1 MEYIIL
7 AAAVLALICSLAAL
21 IRINQ
26 AYKSMSDKLTER
38 ELRRELENQ
47 NNSFG
52 QQISILR
59 NDIEQSMSRYN
70 NSVRENI
77 SFLTDSNEKRL
88 ENMRQTIDV
97 KLETISAKNDQN
109 LENVR
114 ATVESKLESILD
126 KNDKNLE
133 HVRTTVEDRLNKLQ
147 QDNSLKLE
155 KMRETVDEKLTG
167 TLEKRLG
174 ESFGTVSRQL
184 TDVYKG
190 LGEMQKLAE
199 DVGGLKKVLSNVK
212 TRGTWGEVALGS
224 LLEQLLNPQQYKQ
237 NVKVAPRRNNIV
249 EYAICLPGADGTGQV
264 YLPVDS
270 KFPMEDYISLV
281 DASEGADAAALEAA
295 QRGLKASVRR
305 FALDIRDKYI
315 APPYTTDFGIMYLP
329 TEGLYA
335 EVTKDAALCEQ
346 LQRECRVTIMGPAT
360 LGAFLNSLQ
369 MGFKTLAIQKRSGEV
384 WKILSNVKKDFGKF
398 GDLLDKTSEKLEQAS
413 KTIGEAK
420 NRSEQIQKKLR
431 SVEELPE
438 EGAPEA
444 VIGENIPEQ
453 ASEA

>member
-1 MEYIIL
+1 MTG
-7 AAAVLALICSLAAL
+7 VQTCALPIW
-21 IRINQ
+21 
-26 AYKSMSDKLTER
+26 
-38 ELRRELENQ
+38 
-47 NNSFG
+47 
-52 QQISILR
+52 
-59 NDIEQSMSRYN
+59 YN

-249 EYAICLPGADGTGQV
+249 EYAICQ
-264 YLPVDS
+264 
-270 KFPMEDYISLV
+270 
-281 DASEGADAAALEAA
+281 
-295 QRGLKASVRR
+295 
-305 FALDIRDKYI
+305 
-315 APPYTTDFGIMYLP
+315 
-329 TEGLYA
+329 
-335 EVTKDAALCEQ
+335 
-346 LQRECRVTIMGPAT
+346 
-360 LGAFLNSLQ
+360 
-369 MGFKTLAIQKRSGEV
+369 
-384 WKILSNVKKDFGKF
+384 
-398 GDLLDKTSEKLEQAS
+398 
-413 KTIGEAK
+413 IGRAH
-420 NRSEQIQKKLR
+420 
-431 SVEELPE
+431 V
-438 EGAPEA
+438 
-444 VIGENIPEQ
+444 
-453 ASEA
+453 

>member
-1 MEYIIL
+1 MDYVIL
-7 AAAVLALICSLAAL
+7 AVSVLALVCSVAAL
-21 IRINQ
+21 I
-26 AYKSMSDKLTER
+26 KLSGLSKNTADR
-38 ELRRELENQ
+38 LTGIDLRNELENQ
-47 NNSFG
+47 NNRLS
-52 QQISILR
+52 QQISTLR
-59 NDIEQSMSRYN
+59 EGMEQSMNRYN
-70 NSVRENI
+70 SAVRENI
-77 SFLTDSNEKRL
+77 AALADNNEKRL

-97 KLETISAKNDQN
+97 KLESISAKNDKN

-133 HVRTTVEDRLNKLQ
+133 HVRTTVEDKLTQLQ
-147 QDNSLKLE
+147 QDNSQKLE

-174 ESFGTVSRQL
+174 ESFGTVSKQL
-184 TDVYKG
+184 TDVYRG

-199 DVGGLKKVLSNVK
+199 DVGGLKKVLTNVK
-212 TRGTWGEVALGS
+212 TRGTWGEVSLGS
-224 LLEQLLNPQQYKQ
+224 LLEQLLTPQQYKL
-237 NVKVAPRRNNIV
+237 NVKVSPRRSNRV
-249 EYAICLPGADGTGQV
+249 EYAICLPGAEEGSQV
-264 YLPVDS
+264 FLPVDS
-270 KFPMEDYISLV
+270 KFPMEDYLLLV
-281 DASEGADAAALEAA
+281 DASEGADSVAVEAA

-305 FALDIRDKYI
+305 FAREIRDNYI
-315 APPYTTDFGIMYLP
+315 IPPYTTDFGIMYLP

-346 LQRECRVTIMGPAT
+346 LQRECRVTVMGPAT

-398 GDLLDKTSEKLEQAS
+398 GDLLDRTSERLEQAS
-413 KTIGEAK
+413 KTIGEAR
-420 NRSEQIQKKLR
+420 NRTEQIQKKLR

-438 EGAPEA
+438 ETEAADIPSLTDGAQGA
-444 VIGENIPEQ
+444 
-453 ASEA
+453 